1 MPAPIPPRGPAAS
14 PVLAPRPRPTA
25 DAPAPAGGA
34 PVAATLYGAAVPPLA
49 GLGAAVAWRPGLA
62 GMTGTQANLR
72 VTATYQALDEAM
84 TAYLGEPRLPNWMTY
99 GKYASREV
107 GSQVIRLEELM
118 KLTATHDPEAAY
130 DTLVD
135 VMADPSRLGGQGVT
149 LLRISRGNP
158 LLAAEN
164 AAAIRDAL
172 VAGNTGVYGDIA
184 PPYDVFLKAEAAG
197 QDGVAALRAA
207 GFGRAPKDPQGLLV
221 EAFGLYQRA
230 AREKATLTPEARH
243 ALIQRATLTLG
254 NHEQMVVLQ
263 GPRVFGDPEVARL
276 LSSLSALLT
285 VTDARGT
292 MRLLP
297 HGGNWADFATRMG
310 YDDVDPATP
319 GAMRV
324 VDHGGVA
331 HHFVPSRDPKRWQG
345 SIGAYF
351 VDGMKPGA
359 AEAILGGVPAPLP
372 PAYDG
377 VPQVENGR
385 AWMREKLK
393 APVFGWGRPLAY
405 DALDGGP

>member
-1 MPAPIPPRGPAAS
+1 MPAPIPPRGPAAI
-14 PVLAPRPRPTA
+14 PALPPTPPRPATVPAPASPRV
-25 DAPAPAGGA
+25 DAPAAGPAVFGTA
-34 PVAATLYGAAVPPLA
+34 LPALA
-49 GLGAAVAWRPGLA
+49 GLGGAVAWRPGAA
-62 GMTGTQANLR
+62 GLTGTQANLR

-118 KLTATHDPEAAY
+118 KIVDAHDPEAAY
-130 DTLVD
+130 DTLRD
-135 VMADPSRLGGQGVT
+135 VLADGTKLGGQGVT
-149 LLRISRGNP
+149 LLAISRGNP
-158 LLAAEN
+158 FVAAKN

-184 PPYDVFLKAEAAG
+184 APYDVFLRAEAAG
-197 QDGVAALRAA
+197 KDGLAALRAA
-207 GFGRAPKDPQGLLV
+207 GFGKAPRDPQGLLL

-230 AREKATLTPEARH
+230 ARERATLAPEARH

-292 MRLLP
+292 QRLLP

-310 YDDVDPATP
+310 YDDVAPGNP

-324 VDHGGVA
+324 VDHAGVV
-331 HHFVPSRDPKRWQG
+331 HHFVPSRDPRRWQG

-351 VDGMKPGA
+351 VDGMAPGSA
-359 AEAILGGVPAPLP
+359 ATILAGKPAPLP
-372 PAYDG
+372 GAYDG
-377 VPQVENGR
+377 INQVEQGR
-385 AWMREKLK
+385 AWVRDRLK
-393 APVFGWGRPLAY
+393 APLRGWGRRV
-405 DALDGGP
+405 